1 MDENQQQSLAAKR
14 KQLQLRIKVDEFID
28 AHFLNWLE
36 IYDVF
41 AANNIVHE
49 LVQLA
54 NVTPEEISFWEKRMA
69 TEPFSKFNFDTE
81 KLNTDD
87 ERNIFNELYRSFPSN
102 YPLRFM
108 PNGSSPELISDSPN
122 GIIQDFAQQ
131 LGVNL
136 DMEVYFMYLYYTP
149 VLKLKLK
156 AIVEHAEQLYDFPM
170 DDIVI
175 AAPNFDW
182 LIFRSMEEEWR
193 FCRSANTR
201 S

>member
-14 KQLQLRIKVDEFID
+14 KQLQLRIKVEEFID
-28 AHFLNWLE
+28 VHFLNWLE

-69 TEPFSKFNFDTE
+69 TEPFSKFNFNTE

-87 ERNIFNELYRSFPSN
+87 ERNIFNELYRFFPSN

-108 PNGSSPELISDSPN
+108 PNGSSPELISD
-122 GIIQDFAQQ
+122 
-131 LGVNL
+131 
-136 DMEVYFMYLYYTP
+136 
-149 VLKLKLK
+149 
-156 AIVEHAEQLYDFPM
+156 
-170 DDIVI
+170 
-175 AAPNFDW
+175 
-182 LIFRSMEEEWR
+182 
-193 FCRSANTR
+193 
-201 S
+201 